1 MQTSPSVTLSGRWF
15 TTSPAPADL
24 ATGAIAIGTDLAPL
38 SSMVDLAILGPADML
53 VLLAKHPDIVES
65 DAFIFTSKL
74 PALEGGQLLGLRIL
88 GGRLEVS
95 VLEQPMEVPEAV
107 LEALA
112 HAVEVAGGPAS
123 VAEVVANAVS
133 AVGSQWPEVLPP
145 LEGVLLEAGLSCAGD
160 QVGPAGYRW
169 QDDARSDEA
178 AAMAVLFMM
187 NETDTES
194 LRRALAVVDSHDLLS
209 HEGVDQ
215 TSELLDCFANPFIT
229 EALATLRLGSAP
241 DALDDAANSVAAIA
255 EGTSLANALWMRAS
269 VADRIGQSDITEKLL
284 NQAIDADPGHGP
296 TAERLAGFASL
307 RGDAL
312 GALAL
317 LERAQVPTDDRQ
329 VKALK
334 KMLALTSP
342 TTGRNDPCPCG
353 SKKKFKKCHGRSGD
367 GASLIALSDRF
378 GWLYEKGLEWVRHPA
393 RREFLADLAATS
405 TREGD
410 EPEPYGYLDDTFLLD
425 IALFEGRL
433 WDGFLA
439 DWGPM
444 LPEDEQLLAAEWAL
458 AERNLFVAV
467 MSTKKDLLAFQDS
480 DDPSA
485 EPLEVADAWLANH
498 LFPGDHFIARVSR
511 GVGELR
517 FIGPVETLYE
527 AEEPTAIRALLN
539 SAPDHT
545 DMADWLGGRP
555 RIKPEQAEAQ

>member
-15 TTSPAPADL
+15 TTSPPKADL
-24 ATGAIAIGTDLAPL
+24 ATGAITIGADLAPL
-38 SSMVDLAILGPADML
+38 SSMVDLAILGPEDML
-53 VLLAKHPDIVES
+53 VMLAKHPDMPES
-65 DAFIFTSKL
+65 DAFLFTSPL
-74 PALEGGQLLGLRIL
+74 PTLTGSEVLGMRIL
-88 GGRLEVS
+88 GGRLEVAA
-95 VLEQPMEVPEAV
+95 LEQPMEVPDAA
-107 LEALA
+107 LDALA
-112 HAVEVAGGPAS
+112 DTMSDAS
-123 VAEVVANAVS
+123 EPSPIAEVVALAIEQAGS
-133 AVGSQWPEVLPP
+133 AWPDLLPP
-145 LEGVLLEAGLSCAGD
+145 LEGVLLEAGLSCSGS
-160 QVGPAGYRW
+160 QVGPAGYQW
-169 QDDARSDEA
+169 QNDARSDEA
-178 AAMAVLFMM
+178 AAMASLFMM
-187 NETDTES
+187 NDKDTDS
-194 LRRALAVVDSHDLLS
+194 LRKALAVVDSHDTLAF
-209 HEGVDQ
+209 EGVDQ
-215 TSELLDCFANPFIT
+215 TADALECFADPFIT
-229 EALATLRLGSAP
+229 EALATLRLVSAP
-241 DALDDAANSVAAIA
+241 DALDDIASSVAADA
-255 EGTSLANALWMRAS
+255 QGTSLANALWMRAS
-269 VADRIGQSDITEKLL
+269 VADQIGQSEITEKLL

-334 KMLALTSP
+334 RMLELTSP
-342 TTGRNDPCPCG
+342 ATGRNEPCPCG
-353 SKKKFKKCHGRSGD
+353 SERKFKKCHGRSGD
-367 GASLIALSDRF
+367 GASLIALADRF
-378 GWLYEKGLEWVRHPA
+378 EWLYEKGLDWVRHPA
-393 RREFLADLAATS
+393 RREFLADLAATA
-405 TREGD
+405 TRQGD

-425 IALFEGRL
+425 VALFEGRL

-439 DWGPM
+439 DWGRL

-467 MSTKKDLLAFQDS
+467 MSTTKDVLRFEDS

-485 EPLEVADAWLANH
+485 EVLEVHDGWLANH

-511 GVGELR
+511 GVGAVK

-527 AEEPTAIRALLN
+527 AEDPAEIRALLN